1 MPRKLLDWK
10 LRNESWRIGERTL
23 LVGVL
28 NVTPD
33 SIYDEGRYQT
43 PESAYRRAM
52 ELCEQGADL
61 LEIGAESFRAGATP
75 VSEAEELRR
84 LVPVLKLLRGKLPV
98 PLIVET
104 AKSAVAEKAVEYG
117 AQVLKDPTG
126 LVLDPEIARVAN
138 ESGAALILQHMR
150 GVPAQWAKQGG
161 LKHPAAKVHQELA
174 AAVSRSLRYNIPR
187 HSLVI
192 DPGLGLGK
200 RKEHNTD
207 ILVHLDLFTS
217 LEIPLQ
223 ISPTGKPFQTTPQ
236 IDTGFHGAIAAAVA
250 AILRGV
256 HLVRT
261 HDVPAMRAA
270 ALVADQ
276 FLREGRDMSGVH
288 DTRTAEIP
296 LAAGDERKPLVPP
309 AAATP
314 TPAEELPLSKRP
326 IAPRP
331 PRAPRPEPAGDKP
344 AHDPRDTRYIPP
356 PDRPSRDD
364 RDSRDTRSGP
374 GSRPPRDPRDTRYSP
389 SEGRPPRPQRDS
401 GYSSGP
407 GNRPPRDPRDSRD
420 TRSGPGSRPPR
431 DPRDTRYSPSEGR
444 PPRPPRDSNYSPGS
458 GSRPP
463 RDPRDPRYSPEN
475 RPPRDSRSGPGSR
488 PPRDNRYS
496 SEDRPPRD
504 PRGPRPP
511 FGSRG
516 PGPKGPR
523 GPRGP
528 RPPGPPRGR
537 R

>member
-314 TPAEELPLSKRP
+314 PPAEELPLSKRP

-356 PDRPSRDD
+356 KDRPSRDSRD
-364 RDSRDTRSGP
+364 PLFGPGGRPPRDPRDTRYAPSGDRPPRPPRDSRYSSESRPPRDFKDSRSGP
-374 GSRPPRDPRDTRYSP
+374 GSRPPRDPRDT
-389 SEGRPPRPQRDS
+389 
-401 GYSSGP
+401 
-407 GNRPPRDPRDSRD
+407 
-420 TRSGPGSRPPR
+420 
-431 DPRDTRYSPSEGR
+431 
-444 PPRPPRDSNYSPGS
+444 
-458 GSRPP
+458 
-463 RDPRDPRYSPEN
+463 RYSPEN

-528 RPPGPPRGR
+528 RPKGGQIGR
-537 R
+537 AHV